1 MPNWLRPTTVLEY
14 RYSYGQGEGG
24 CEPPLGSS
32 PREAEGISTLGL
44 GGQQARPGTWN
55 LLLLALPPLVT
66 VNPGR
71 KIVAWWDVGAVLS
84 SFIFVF
90 QDSTGRSARTY
101 SCSGTST
108 VQCTVRYR
116 RTVPVEQGKILHR
129 SIIFVPCQSGE
140 EGSRMLLTRNDLSRR
155 AVPRVISLCVCVDC
169 RSTS

>member
-108 VQCTVRYR
+108 VQCTVPPYSAGRARKDPPQIYHFCAVSKR
-116 RTVPVEQGKILHR
+116 RGGQ
-129 SIIFVPCQSGE
+129 
-140 EGSRMLLTRNDLSRR
+140 LLTRNDLSRR
-155 AVPRVISLCVCVDC
+155 AVPRVISLCVCLDC